1 MARRRST
8 RRSAGAVA
16 VALLAVLPA
25 ACGLPSTGGQGGV
38 VELEFFQFKSEA
50 IADFQALVDKFN
62 AENPG
67 IRVVQNDSP
76 DAETAIRVRLVKN
89 DVPDVMALNVNGP
102 FAELAQADVFRDFSS
117 DPVLTNVSDGSL
129 KVMTDLGTAVEGQVP
144 GVPYTM
150 SAGGII
156 YNKDLFAEHDI
167 EPPTTWEEFVAA
179 CEKLKAAGVTPI
191 QGTLKEAWTAL
202 PSFNGLVG
210 PSVGPDFWEKRAAK
224 QTSFSQAWAE
234 PMARQAQL
242 YSYAQKNLF
251 STDYDMGNQA
261 FAKGEAAMLPQGSWA
276 IPVIRGF
283 EPGFEIGVFPYPVA
297 KNADEQVL
305 TSGVDVTLTMVKDA
319 PHPQESMKF
328 IEFLMREDN
337 VEAFTKA
344 QSAVPT
350 LEGIEPSEKAL
361 VDLMPYYE
369 NDRLI
374 GFIDLHIPPSVG
386 LEPYLHQARIDGD
399 TEGFLTTL
407 DQEWDKVAERRSPRR
422 Q

>member
-1 MARRRST
+1 M
-8 RRSAGAVA
+8 
-16 VALLAVLPA
+16 
-25 ACGLPSTGGQGGV
+25 
-38 VELEFFQFKSEA
+38 
-50 IADFQALVDKFN
+50 
-62 AENPG
+62 
-67 IRVVQNDSP
+67 
-76 DAETAIRVRLVKN
+76 
-89 DVPDVMALNVNGP
+89 
-102 FAELAQADVFRDFSS
+102 
-117 DPVLTNVSDGSL
+117 
-129 KVMTDLGTAVEGQVP
+129 
-144 GVPYTM
+144 
-150 SAGGII
+150 
-156 YNKDLFAEHDI
+156 
-167 EPPTTWEEFVAA
+167 
-179 CEKLKAAGVTPI
+179 
-191 QGTLKEAWTAL
+191 
-202 PSFNGLVG
+202 
-210 PSVGPDFWEKRAAK
+210 
-224 QTSFSQAWAE
+224 
-234 PMARQAQL
+234 
-242 YSYAQKNLF
+242 
-251 STDYDMGNQA
+251 
-261 FAKGEAAMLPQGSWA
+261 
-276 IPVIRGF
+276 PVIRGF

-350 LEGIEPSEKAL
+350 LEGVEPSEKAL